1 MNGNNQAPL
10 YKYLKSQK
18 GGGLLGDNIKWNF
31 AKFLVD
37 KNGKVVDR
45 YAPTTS
51 PSKIQVTFVACVF
64 PFLCLF
70 FPVCLHCF
78 QSVTHSPHILCG
90 TSNLLWVSCYD
101 MKVSRVP
108 PMATLLQ
115 TDQNPCLLL

>member
-1 MNGNNQAPL
+1 VNGNNQAPL

-78 QSVTHSPHILCG
+78 QSLTHSPHILCG

-101 MKVSRVP
+101 MYESFK
-108 PMATLLQ
+108 
-115 TDQNPCLLL
+115 NPTNGNSVAN